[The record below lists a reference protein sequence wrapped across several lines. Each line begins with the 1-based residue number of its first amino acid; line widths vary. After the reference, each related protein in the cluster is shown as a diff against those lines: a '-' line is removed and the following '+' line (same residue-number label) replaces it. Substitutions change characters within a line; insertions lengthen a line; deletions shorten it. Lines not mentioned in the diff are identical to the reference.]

1 MTIDEAFRLIEN
13 LDHPEGLKR
22 KFAPKYSLVQVN
34 RDGDVVSVERFKE
47 LPTEAEQL
55 AVLRRNR
62 GCIQINGSP
71 GMYASADAPRE
82 RISRSMW
89 LFDKMKPEAG

>member
-1 MTIDEAFRLIEN
+1 MTVDEAFQLIEN

-22 KFAPKYSLVQVN
+22 KLAPGYSLLQIT

-55 AVLRRNR
+55 AALNKHP
-62 GCIQINGSP
+62 GCVQINGSP
-71 GMYASADAPRE
+71 GMYASVEELRE
-82 RISRSMW
+82 HIRGSMW
-89 LFDKMKPEAG
+89 LFDRMAK